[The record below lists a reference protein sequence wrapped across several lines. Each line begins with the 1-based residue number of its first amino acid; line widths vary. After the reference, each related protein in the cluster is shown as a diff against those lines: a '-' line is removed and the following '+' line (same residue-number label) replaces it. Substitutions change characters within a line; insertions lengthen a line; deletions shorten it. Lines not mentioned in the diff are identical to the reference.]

1 MIGTKNAARNLR
13 ISALLTA
20 VTLIAAC
27 GGGGGGTGSAD
38 PGDLVQIALPGS
50 RGLLP
55 SLNQADAS
63 FNGDHHAGSAQC
75 TSCHN
80 DPSMA
85 IATPVKDVT
94 RNVSIGSAWETSMM
108 ANATRDPY
116 WHAVVAAELD
126 NFPNLEDDIND
137 KCTVCHAPMARDMA
151 KKEGL
156 EFRMFDKVSEETGE
170 IEQGFYSMNDT
181 DDVFNHAMDGVS
193 CSLCHQLDPANFGTD
208 EGMTGGYVIVG
219 STTGD
224 KKDRP
229 AYGQYTDPGVI
240 YMQTQSRFTPQYG
253 PHLSTS
259 ESCATCHNLNIEPVD
274 PQGQKIDGATHFAEQ
289 ASFSE
294 WLNSDYAVG
303 GPKEA
308 SCQSCHMPKLE
319 EDVFIAEGA
328 DNKRPDFAEHTF
340 LGANTVMQDMLMNFG
355 DELGLDLSDENGL
368 THEEKFTDS
377 IQRNR
382 EFLRT
387 SASLTIVQGQAEAGK
402 LNVDVV
408 VQNNTGHKLPSGYHS
423 RRVYLHLQVVDQ
435 DSQLIFESG
444 KINPDGSIVGVSEDV
459 NPATWEP
466 HYDVIDNETQVQV
479 YQSIVGNSDNVR
491 THSLLDGSF
500 FLKDNRLTPSGF
512 DKQAINADT
521 TLPDSFGVFGAA
533 VDDNDFNDGS
543 DTVSYRITV
552 PDSGVYS
559 VSASLRYQPFS
570 YGHLA
575 KLWTQGDRVNQVDMF
590 RTIYES
596 TTLRDEFIDTVT
608 AIMQ

>member
-1 MIGTKNAARNLR
+1 MNGITTVAGSLR
-13 ISALLTA
+13 ISAMLVAITLL
-20 VTLIAAC
+20 AAC
-27 GGGGGGTGSAD
+27 GGGGGGGSGE
-38 PGDLVQIALPGS
+38 PGNITELSLPGS

-55 SLNQADAS
+55 DLAQADAS

-75 TSCHN
+75 TSCHD
-80 DPSMA
+80 DPSMS

-94 RNVSIGSAWETSMM
+94 RNVSIGNAWETSMM

-116 WHAVVAAELD
+116 WHAVVASELD

-156 EFRMFDKVSEETGE
+156 GFRMFDKGSVETGDF
-170 IEQGFYSMNDT
+170 EQGFYSMNDS

-219 STTGD
+219 SPTGD

-240 YMQTQSRFTPQYG
+240 YMQTQSGFTPQYG

-274 PQGQKIDGATHFAEQ
+274 PQGQKLEGAGHFAEQ

-294 WLNSDYAVG
+294 WLESDYAVG

-308 SCQSCHMPKLE
+308 SCQSCHMPKVG

-355 DELGLDLSDENGL
+355 DELGLDLSDEFGL
-368 THEEKFTDS
+368 SHEEKFTES
-377 IQRNR
+377 IARNR

-387 SASLTIVQGQAEAGK
+387 AASLTISQGPIQEGK
-402 LNVDVV
+402 LNINVV
-408 VQNNTGHKLPSGYHS
+408 VQNNTGHKLPTVYHS
-423 RRVYLHLQVVDQ
+423 RRVYLQLQVIDQ
-435 DSQLIFESG
+435 DGQQIFESG

-466 HYDVIDNETQVQV
+466 HYDTINSETQVQV

-491 THSLLDGSF
+491 THSLLAGSF

-512 DKQAINADT
+512 DKHAVNADT
-521 TLPDSFGVFGAA
+521 TMPDSFGVFGAA
-533 VDDNDFNDGS
+533 VDDNDFNNGT
-543 DTVSYRITV
+543 DTVSYQVTV
-552 PDSGVYS
+552 P
-559 VSASLRYQPFS
+559 
-570 YGHLA
+570 
-575 KLWTQGDRVNQVDMF
+575 
-590 RTIYES
+590 
-596 TTLRDEFIDTVT
+596 
-608 AIMQ
+608 